1 MGVKYFKKLLP
12 LLERLHD
19 DGCARDKAG
28 NRSLH
33 FDQYCTLILLY
44 LFNPVVTSLRGLQQ
58 ASELGKVQ
66 KKLGCPRTSLGS
78 FSEAATVFDP
88 ERLKEIITELGE
100 ELVPLGRDPRLQD
113 VQGLLTIVDGT
124 LLSAL
129 PKMMEASLLKLKT
142 GSGMVKWRLHT
153 HFEVDRSVPIRIDV
167 TRRAGGEVDER
178 AVLKKCIESDRT
190 YVMDRGYA
198 LFALFN
204 KIAAAGSSY
213 VCRIRDNSE
222 FEIQESR
229 ELSAADLAAGVLGDQ
244 IVTIGTSTVGENRPD
259 HPIRVVEV
267 RTTPH
272 TKRGKYRG
280 GSTGPGS
287 DGVLRIATN
296 LLDVPA
302 ETVAVLY
309 EYRWTIEIFFR
320 FFKHVLGCR
329 HLLSHDEHGI
339 EIQTYC
345 AIIACMLIS
354 LWTGRKPTLRTYE
367 MVCFYFCGLA
377 SEDELLAHI
386 GKLQL
391 QPPDS

>member
-1 MGVKYFKKLLP
+1 MSHGR
-12 LLERLHD
+12 EAS
-19 DGCARDKAG
+19 C
-28 NRSLH
+28 S
-33 FDQYCTLILLY
+33 LILLY

-58 ASELGKVQ
+58 ASELEKVQ
-66 KKLGCPRTSLGS
+66 KKLGCKRSALGS
-78 FSEAATVFDP
+78 LSEAATVFDP
-88 ERLKEIITELGE
+88 ERLKEIISELGE
-100 ELVPLGRDPRLQD
+100 DLEPLGRDPRLQD

-124 LLSAL
+124 LLAAL
-129 PKMMEASLLKLKT
+129 PKMMEASLLKRKT

-153 HFEVDRSVPIRIDV
+153 HFEVDRSIPTRIDV
-167 TRRAGGEVDER
+167 TRRAGGEADER
-178 AVLKKCIESDRT
+178 AVLKKCVESDRT

-198 LFALFN
+198 MFSLFN
-204 KIAAAGSSY
+204 KIVAAG
-213 VCRIRDNSE
+213 
-222 FEIQESR
+222 
-229 ELSAADLAAGVLGDQ
+229 ALGDQ
-244 IVTIGTSTVGENRPD
+244 IVTIGKSCVGESRPD

-267 RTTPH
+267 HTTPH

-302 ETVAVLY
+302 ETIAVLY

-354 LWTGRKPTLRTYE
+354 LCTGRKPTLRTYE
-367 MVCFYFCGLA
+367 MICFYFCGLA

-386 GKLQL
+386 GKLQMQL
-391 QPPDS
+391 PDS

>member
-1 MGVKYFKKLLP
+1 M
-12 LLERLHD
+12 
-19 DGCARDKAG
+19 
-28 NRSLH
+28 
-33 FDQYCTLILLY
+33 
-44 LFNPVVTSLRGLQQ
+44 
-58 ASELGKVQ
+58 GKVQ

-100 ELVPLGRDPRLQD
+100 ELTPLGRDPRLQD

-129 PKMMEASLLKLKT
+129 PKMMEASLLNRKT

-167 TRRAGGEVDER
+167 TRRAGGEADER

-198 LFALFN
+198 SFALFN

-222 FEIQESR
+222 FGIQESR

-367 MVCFYFCGLA
+367 MVCFSICGLA